1 MTKNILLSLICCC
14 ALVAAF
20 ALPVNAAQHNQHHEG
35 NKHHSLGHLEHGH
48 SAHSIKTE
56 LEAKEKA
63 VKANKVS
70 HQHNVYYRVNASRL
84 NERVAPGVKSHKVG
98 SLKEGT
104 LVEVKELSHDG
115 KWALCHTGTW
125 VSTKYL
131 EKNSEKHHSVNH
143 LGEKHGTHV
152 AHGNQTSHQGTH
164 NTHGVTNHGMNNA
177 YGNYAMHSTHGN
189 QSSHYGTHAYG
200 TNMTHGNQSSHS
212 GMYNYGY

>member
-1 MTKNILLSLICCC
+1 MTKNIMLSLICCC

-48 SAHSIKTE
+48 TGHAIKTD
-56 LEAKEKA
+56 LEAREKA
-63 VKANKVS
+63 VKANKAS
-70 HQHNVYYRVNASRL
+70 HQHKVYYRVCASKL
-84 NERVAPGVKSHKVG
+84 NERVAPGVSSHKVG

-131 EKNSEKHHSVNH
+131 EKNSEKHHGINH
-143 LGEKHGTHV
+143 LGEKHGTHT
-152 AHGNQTSHQGTH
+152 AHGNKTSHHGTHGTAHGTHALTNQGTH
-164 NTHGVTNHGMNNA
+164 NVHGSQA
-177 YGNYAMHSTHGN
+177 LHSTN
-189 QSSHYGTHAYG
+189 KTHAYG
-200 TNMTHGNQSSHS
+200 TNMTYGNQAMHS
-212 GMYNYGY
+212 GAYQYSY